1 MVDDNNTV
9 MAFNKGIYDRL
20 SEDKREAYLTS
31 CFGDDAD
38 AKAAAIMVEAA

>member
-1 MVDDNNTV
+1 MVNFD
-9 MAFNKGIYDRL
+9 KGVYNML